1 MLCAVSEIQVVTA
14 AIEEMAGRLSGIAP
28 GAREFHGRVTTHAAA
43 AANTPA
49 HGAVGGLMGRWA
61 AALPQFAE
69 AGERLQAAMHGA
81 ARAYAESDAAVAGA
95 AENGEGRS

>member
-1 MLCAVSEIQVVTA
+1 VSQIEVVTA

-28 GAREFHGRVTTHAAA
+28 GSSELHGQVTTHATA

-49 HGAVGGLMGRWA
+49 HAAMSGLMARWA
-61 AALPQFAE
+61 TALPQFAE

-81 ARAYAESDAAVAGA
+81 ARAYARSDAAVA
-95 AENGEGRS
+95 AEADNGERRG

>member
-1 MLCAVSEIQVVTA
+1 MSQINVVTT
-14 AIEEMAGRLSGIAP
+14 AIEDMAGRLSGIAP
-28 GAREFHGRVTTHAAA
+28 GTREFHGNVATHATA

-49 HGAVGGLMGRWA
+49 HGAVSGLMGRWA

-81 ARAYAESDAAVAGA
+81 ARVYAQSEAAVGA
-95 AENGEGRS
+95 AADSGERRS